1 MAARIRLIAFDVDG
15 TLTPGTLIFGPDG
28 EAYKSFF
35 AKDGLAISLAH
46 RMGFVTG
53 LITGR
58 TSDIVKKRQQE
69 LHMDFAA
76 MGIKD
81 KIGAMEAVL
90 TQYGLSWE
98 EAAYMGDDWNDLA
111 LFQKV
116 GLSGAPSD
124 GALEV
129 TSRASFVSRYPGGGG
144 AAREFVEWIF
154 KRENCWEKAFET
166 FLRPE
171 GPGAVSQ

>member
-1 MAARIRLIAFDVDG
+1 MGARIRLIAFDVDG

-69 LHMDFAA
+69 LHMNFAA
-76 MGIKD
+76 MGIRD
-81 KIGAMEAVL
+81 KVGAMDAL
-90 TQYGLSWE
+90 LRQYGLSWE

-116 GLSGAPSD
+116 GLAGAPSD
-124 GALEV
+124 GAPEV
-129 TSRASFVSRYPGGGG
+129 IERASFVSRYPGGGG

-154 KRENCWEKAFET
+154 KRENCWEKAFDT